1 MYALLVLC
9 FFLYFPNVLVGKL
22 ASKETNNR
30 ILVFKYSLYGALL
43 SVGIGLV
50 LVLVNKATFS
60 FDFVTL
66 STALLFGVMMS
77 VCQIATLYALQVT
90 SVAISNMSATV
101 SIIIPCFVGM
111 FFFNEAI
118 TAGKII
124 GIFVF
129 FIAAYL
135 IITQNGE
142 EKRSFTMKSLIACL
156 LIFLTSGF
164 GSISM
169 QLFSNYSKGISDS
182 LFMLYSYIFN
192 AMILFAFIL
201 LLKKKQNVNEDVKT
215 TVLSKKLLGLGLVKS
230 MTLFFIQQTN
240 VVLANQIPAAVL
252 FPVLNSGSLIM
263 GVIAGWLVFKEKL
276 SAKNIIGIILAIGA
290 LVLLNF

>member
-252 FPVLNSGSLIM
+252 FPVLQSGALIM
-263 GVIAGWLVFKEKL
+263 GAIVGWLIFKEKL
-276 SAKNIIGIILAIGA
+276 SVKNIIGVALAIGA

>member
-1 MYALLVLC
+1 MYALLAFGFC
-9 FFLYFPNVLVGKL
+9 LYFPNVLVGKL
-22 ASKETNNR
+22 ASKDTNNR
-30 ILVFKYSLYGALL
+30 ILVYKYSLYGALL
-43 SVGIGLV
+43 SAGIGLL
-50 LVLVNKATFS
+50 LVLVNQATVT

-66 STALLFGVMMS
+66 STSLLFGVMMS
-77 VCQIATLYALQVT
+77 VCQIATLYSLQVT

-111 FFFNEAI
+111 VFFNESI

-124 GIFVF
+124 GILIF

-135 IITQNGE
+135 IIAQNGE

-169 QLFSNYSKGISDS
+169 QLFSNYSKGVSDS

-192 AMILFAFIL
+192 SLILFAFIL
-201 LLKKKQNVNEDVKT
+201 ILIKKQNADEASET
-215 TVLSKKLLGLGLVKS
+215 TVLSKRLLWLGVVKAV
-230 MTLFFIQQTN
+230 TLFFIQQTN

-252 FPVLNSGSLIM
+252 FPVLQSGALIM
-263 GVIAGWLVFKEKL
+263 GAIVGWLIFKEKL
-276 SAKNIIGIILAIGA
+276 SVKNIIGIALAIGA